1 MLCAVR
7 ECYESAGWKV
17 QGIALAGV
25 AAENLKQGSGIES
38 KTIASWLPKA
48 ELDNRTVVI
57 VDEAGMVGSKQMS
70 EVMERAQSAGAK
82 LVLVGDERQLQPIAA
97 GGILHAAAPNRC

>member
-1 MLCAVR
+1 M
-7 ECYESAGWKV
+7 
-17 QGIALAGV
+17 AGV
-25 AAENLKQGSGIES
+25 AAENLQKGSGIES

-70 EVMERAQSAGAK
+70 DVIEKVRRAQAK

-97 GGILHAAAPNRC
+97 GGILHADGPSHCPNSAGVFNIH